1 MSVLNSNHHKCGGRT
16 TSYPT
21 KGKEDENMKKEMKN
35 DEAVSPVIATILMV
49 AITVVLAGVLYV
61 WAQELANNQT
71 EVGTFN
77 SYNVEDAA
85 GGITSGDS
93 DNLVRLSFLTGEDD
107 LQWSFLTIT
116 LYKGD
121 ITYTCDN
128 KASSDCFASES
139 NADAS
144 WNGNEVLVLQENG
157 VNICGGDGPTC
168 SVKVTVSYK
177 GKPVAGDS
185 NDMAIN

>member
-1 MSVLNSNHHKCGGRT
+1 
-16 TSYPT
+16 
-21 KGKEDENMKKEMKN
+21 MKNEMKN

-85 GGITSGDS
+85 GGVSNGMD
-93 DNLVRLSFLTGEDD
+93 DNLVRLQFSTGLVD

-116 LYKGD
+116 LYRGD

-128 KASSDCFASES
+128 KATSDCFASES
-139 NADAS
+139 NADAA
-144 WNGNEVLVLQENG
+144 WNGNEVLVIQENG
-157 VNICGGDGPTC
+157 AQICDGAGATC
-168 SVKVTVSYK
+168 DVKVTVSYK

-185 NDMAIN
+185 NEMAIS

>member
-1 MSVLNSNHHKCGGRT
+1 
-16 TSYPT
+16 
-21 KGKEDENMKKEMKN
+21 MKNEMKN

-85 GGITSGDS
+85 GATSTGTD

-116 LYKGD
+116 LYRGD

-128 KASSDCFASES
+128 KDTSDCFADES
-139 NADAS
+139 NADGA
-144 WNGNEVLVLQENG
+144 WNANEVLVLQENG
-157 VNICGGDGPTC
+157 VNICDGASVTC
-168 SVKVTVSYK
+168 DVRVSVSYQ
-177 GKPVAGDS
+177 GVQLAGDS
-185 NDMAIN
+185 NNMAIS